1 MATLHP
7 QECYLLEKFISPEHY
22 AATRDAVIAYIDAHE
37 EALARYKRELPKNV
51 RARPLWQQAD
61 VVWESRVM
69 RNIRPL
75 RDHFVLRTVERQYGD
90 PKAFKMGAAMAYI
103 NKGISDS
110 WDGWMT
116 EEERAKISACFS
128 LASELDDR
136 LSITL
141 QGEWGEGDLTYKGQG
156 GIYKNA
162 DLPRRIPRYRL
173 DTSVRIEADES
184 PEQTGFYLPDV
195 EYAAA
200 CFITEDFGRPVE
212 AYQGVKRSEWVNEN
226 TGKRDYTW
234 DESEWIPSGWT
245 LIRRVEG
252 EFIDVPPE
260 GFFPLGIP
268 DELYSWPER
277 EERWLRRHWVHMTR
291 FTGELAPHGGR
302 WAAMA
307 YGVTRYCQVEQGA
320 PLPEHEDLRGNW
332 HPVSWTLIERDDGGD
347 VLVPP
352 AAETRS

>member
-75 RDHFVLRTVERQYGD
+75 RDHFVLRTIERQHND
-90 PKAFKMGAAMAYI
+90 LKAFKMGTAMAYI
-103 NKGISDS
+103 NKGISDC

-116 EEERAKISACFS
+116 KEERTKVSACFS
-128 LASELDDR
+128 AASKPDKQ

-141 QGEWGEGDLTYKGQG
+141 RGAWDEGHLTYDGKGDLYTD
-156 GIYKNA
+156 A
-162 DLPRRIPRYRL
+162 DLPKRIPRYRL

-184 PEQTGFYLPDV
+184 PVQTGIYLPDV
-195 EYAAA
+195 EYAAPR
-200 CFITEDFGRPVE
+200 FIPADYGEPVL
-212 AYQGVKRSEWVNEN
+212 AYQGIKRSEWVNKN
-226 TGKRDYTW
+226 TGERDYRW
-234 DESEWIPSGWT
+234 VESEWMPSGWT

-252 EFIDVPPE
+252 EFIDVPLE

-268 DELYSWPER
+268 DELCSWPER
-277 EERWLRRHWVHMTR
+277 EEQWLRRHWVHMTR

-347 VLVPP
+347 VLIPP